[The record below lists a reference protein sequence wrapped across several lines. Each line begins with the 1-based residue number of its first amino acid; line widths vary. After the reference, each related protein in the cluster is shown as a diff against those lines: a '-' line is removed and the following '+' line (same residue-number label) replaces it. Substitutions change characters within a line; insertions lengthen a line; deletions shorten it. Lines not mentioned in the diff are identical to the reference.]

1 MLNIPKY
8 VLEISGLNFEEREE
22 ERLNVLAI
30 LKNFGV
36 CSWSRCNIVHAIWE
50 IFSVQN
56 QSRHYFPIKI
66 PRALQLFD

>member
-22 ERLNVLAI
+22 ERLNVLVI

-36 CSWSRCNIVHAIWE
+36 CS
-50 IFSVQN
+50 
-56 QSRHYFPIKI
+56 
-66 PRALQLFD
+66 